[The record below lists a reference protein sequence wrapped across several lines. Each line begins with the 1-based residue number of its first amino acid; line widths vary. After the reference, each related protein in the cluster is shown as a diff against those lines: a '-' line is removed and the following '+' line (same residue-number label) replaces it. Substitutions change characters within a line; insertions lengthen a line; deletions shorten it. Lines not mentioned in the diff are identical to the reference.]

1 MSEQKKKISLSLN
14 KKKKK
19 AEMQAATT
27 ASGSDRIATNQQA
40 AIDQQAACDIPT
52 PIEGPAPYNMNPLS
66 QAKTAPLIELLKK
79 VPGREYF
86 EGDDDPKLTYT
97 KMIKLFNEA
106 FGPSGWSKKE
116 IDVRYD
122 HIKQSSK
129 GYEAGCTMK
138 IELEIRGVGN
148 HEALSASKAN
158 SFIQTARLFG
168 ELTGNASFDKDVMAE
183 IKKQPKPKKLKLDE
197 TLIFHAEE

>member
-86 EGDDDPKLTYT
+86 EGIHSSLSFKQVFKSITPGDDDPKLTYT

-122 HIKQSSK
+122 HVSTYSS
-129 GYEAGCTMK
+129 M
-138 IELEIRGVGN
+138 I
-148 HEALSASKAN
+148 SS
-158 SFIQTARLFG
+158 
-168 ELTGNASFDKDVMAE
+168 M
-183 IKKQPKPKKLKLDE
+183 
-197 TLIFHAEE
+197 